1 MAWLGR
7 TISKLDFRK
16 ELTNYING
24 QTTPSRVCITNQS
37 GDIDSS
43 ITTVAELALL
53 SGVSA
58 PVQTQIDT
66 LNSAS
71 FTITGA
77 ATSVVTDNL
86 VGSRVV
92 VSSSTGKL
100 DSSSTT
106 TSQLAYLDA
115 TSSVQAQL
123 DGKQSSSRFVAGQS
137 YFHDTFQRN
146 RWLRERGCVEGE
158 LERANID

>member
-43 ITTVAELALL
+43 VTTVAELALL

-58 PVQTQIDT
+58 PVQSQIDT

-77 ATSVVTDNL
+77 ATTVVSENL
-86 VGSRVV
+86 VGNRVV
-92 VSSSTGKL
+92 ISSSTGKL
-100 DSSSTT
+100 ESSSTT

-115 TSSVQAQL
+115 TSSIQTQL
-123 DGKQSSSRFVAGQS
+123 DSKQPRTAELNTALQGKNP
-137 YFHDTFQRN
+137 H
-146 RWLRERGCVEGE
+146 
-158 LERANID
+158 